1 MSFGYGIGDVIA
13 LAQLSWSVYTSCK
26 DAPVSF
32 QNVSQEVLSLH
43 TVLKEVE
50 ANLSGSDLTPQQQT
64 GLRTVSDGCHSVL
77 QELKGLVTKYE
88 NLGTQRKALWVRLRW
103 GAKDIAEIRLRLI
116 SNTNLLTAYLSSSQV
131 LLEKKLKEFIGDYQ
145 AGKVVP
151 SAGEEAQVAKT
162 YGEQE
167 EWLSLS
173 RQLQGIGITASV
185 FQANKALIF
194 KWMKD
199 ALPTDSV
206 EDEILDDGASA
217 YYSIEGSD
225 EGNNEPEGINEP
237 EEANNPWCAVQETS
251 DGVDQFMSAKPYL
264 GEARRLM
271 PKDNQEYK
279 MPADIYDES
288 PQEESGRGSRKYT
301 DTIRTAKS
309 YSDDTSRSGNKDH
322 SLPAPLPE
330 TSIITQITIIILF
343 GSEVFRLLE
352 GRDDY
357 MKNKETL
364 IPHIVDEFTAILEG
378 LQGLQALLIEDSK
391 NADIK
396 ILSEQGLEETA
407 LLVQRCKIKL
417 RRLCVLVGELGN
429 KIETFA
435 KVDEYL
441 VDLSGTTKTET
452 PAPRLD
458 FKLASAK
465 YMARPRSLS
474 RTRAY
479 LTTLDALK
487 KSLLL
492 MLAVSHLAENMRFS
506 SKQETTSA
514 GDGSHTGD
522 DAYAKVADLISAQRR
537 QAAQARHDLRGKVDE
552 NNQQR

>member
-225 EGNNEPEGINEP
+225 EGNNEPEGVNEP
-237 EEANNPWCAVQETS
+237 EEVNYYWDAVQETS
-251 DGVDQFMSAKPYL
+251 DDVDHYVSAKPYL
-264 GEARRLM
+264 GKARGI
-271 PKDNQEYK
+271 
-279 MPADIYDES
+279 MPAKRKMLPDIYDES
-288 PQEESGRGSRKYT
+288 PQEGSGRGSPKYA
-301 DTIRTAKS
+301 DTVQTEE
-309 YSDDTSRSGNKDH
+309 SDSDVTSRSGNKDH

-330 TSIITQITIIILF
+330 TPIINQITIVILF

-352 GRDDY
+352 SRDDY

-364 IPHIVDEFTAILEG
+364 IPHIIDEFTAILEG

-465 YMARPRSLS
+465 HMARSKSLS

-492 MLAVSHLAENMRFS
+492 MLAVAHLAENMRFS
-506 SKQETTSA
+506 SQQKTTSA
-514 GDGSHTGD
+514 GDESHTGD
-522 DAYAKVADLISAQRR
+522 DAYAKVADLISAHRK
-537 QAAQARHDLRGKVDE
+537 QASQARHDLKGKVDK
-552 NNQQR
+552 NNQ